1 MKELCHMKF
10 RSQGARRRIH
20 LLLVAEHLPRQFI
33 TMKYATSITC
43 ATLLAVAAAA
53 PVSHTR
59 PILPRTEEASD
70 NNVVDV
76 LPSGLTDLT
85 TAITDAIPLDVSVSA
100 PVLPEDKH
108 AARAILV
115 DLGGAGVNI
124 KRAPTEEPSDNNNI
138 VDVLP
143 NSLTDLTNAIT
154 DALPLDVSVSAP
166 VLPEDR
172 HAARAISVD
181 LGGAG
186 ATLRRAPAEDSPEAR
201 AISVD
206 LGGAGATL

>member
-1 MKELCHMKF
+1 
-10 RSQGARRRIH
+10 
-20 LLLVAEHLPRQFI
+20 LLVAEHLPRQFI

-76 LPSGLTDLT
+76 LPSGLTNLT
-85 TAITDAIPLDVSVSA
+85 TAIIDAIPLDVSVSA

-108 AARAILV
+108 AARAISV

-124 KRAPTEEPSDNNNI
+124 KRAPTEEPSDNNI

-143 NSLTDLTNAIT
+143 SRLTDLTDAIT
-154 DALPLDVSVSAP
+154 DTLPIDVSVSAP
-166 VLPEDR
+166 ILPQERQGRAVSVDFGGAGVSLR
-172 HAARAISVD
+172 STPAERRQQGRAISVD

-186 ATLRRAPAEDSPEAR
+186 LT
-201 AISVD
+201 V
-206 LGGAGATL
+206 

>member
-1 MKELCHMKF
+1 MKF

-85 TAITDAIPLDVSVSA
+85 TAITDA
-100 PVLPEDKH
+100 
-108 AARAILV
+108 
-115 DLGGAGVNI
+115 
-124 KRAPTEEPSDNNNI
+124 
-138 VDVLP
+138 
-143 NSLTDLTNAIT
+143 
-154 DALPLDVSVSAP
+154 LPLDVSVSAP